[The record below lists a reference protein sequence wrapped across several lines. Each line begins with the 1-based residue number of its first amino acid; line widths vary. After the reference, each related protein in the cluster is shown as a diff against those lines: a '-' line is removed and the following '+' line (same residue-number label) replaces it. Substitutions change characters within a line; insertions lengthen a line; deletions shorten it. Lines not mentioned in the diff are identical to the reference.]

1 MEGMLA
7 WQLEAVSSHV
17 KAISGYEVR
26 GINIDT
32 GEKLAEHG
40 ETELIS
46 EIALEILT
54 GAGISENE
62 KKS

>member
-7 WQLEAVSSHV
+7 WQLEAVNAHV
-17 KAISGYEVR
+17 KIMSGYEVR
-26 GINIDT
+26 GISIDN

-54 GAGISENE
+54 GAGLSEGE